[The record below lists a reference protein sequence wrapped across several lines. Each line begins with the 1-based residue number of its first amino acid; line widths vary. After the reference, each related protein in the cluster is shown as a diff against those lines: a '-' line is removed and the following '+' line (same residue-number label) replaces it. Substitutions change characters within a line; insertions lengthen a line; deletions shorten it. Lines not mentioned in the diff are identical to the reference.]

1 MTERTTGGVQSVER
15 AFELLDLMADAGGTQ
30 TLSELANRTE
40 LPPPTIHRLLRT
52 LVGRG
57 YVRQLPNRRYALG
70 PRLIR
75 LGDGANRQLG
85 QIAEPYLADLVGR
98 LQETANLAV
107 LDGDMVL
114 YVAQVPS
121 PHSVRMF
128 TEIGRRAHTHDTGVG
143 KAILSQLDEPTVRS
157 IVSRVGMPRATEHS
171 IGDAEELVSHLSL
184 IRERG
189 YSIDDNEQEIG
200 VRCYAVP
207 IPNAPTPT
215 AVSVS
220 GPQTRVDEA
229 FGERAVP
236 LLLEAAEAISRE
248 MNRTV

>member
-171 IGDAEELVSHLSL
+171 ISDPEELVSHLSL

-200 VRCYAVP
+200 VRSYAVP